1 MKRRVVITGL
11 GAVTPIGNTVEE
23 FWNGVRKGAC
33 GIGTI
38 TKFDTAEYKVHLAGE
53 VKGFVAKER
62 MDFKAARRMGTF
74 SQYAVA
80 AAKEAFA
87 DAGISYTYTLIDDAV
102 ARVMRSKGGFIW
114 ACKNYDGDVM
124 SDMIATAF
132 GSLAMMTSVLVSPD
146 GIYEYEAA
154 HGTVQRHY
162 YKYLKGEETS
172 TNSVATLFAWTG
184 ALRKRGELDGLDD
197 LMKFADKLEAAT
209 IKTIEDGVMTGDLY
223 AISTLENK
231 KKVNTEEFLKAI
243 DERLAASL

>member
-87 DAGISYTYTLIDDAV
+87 DAGISMENEDPF
-102 ARVMRSKGGFIW
+102 RVG
-114 ACKNYDGDVM
+114 
-124 SDMIATAF
+124 
-132 GSLAMMTSVLVSPD
+132 VLVGSGVGDLNACEQAKAKIDAGNPSRVNPFTVPVIVD
-146 GIYEYEAA
+146 VLEAGRNLDA
-154 HGTVQRHY
+154 RLNGKAQTVR
-162 YKYLKGEETS
+162 L
-172 TNSVATLFAWTG
+172 TG
-184 ALRKRGELDGLDD
+184 AVVGVLAENDRLDRGVGGQTQRVKDVFHRRIDGLLGVFLLEEIADALVVFLIEFTGED
-197 LMKFADKLEAAT
+197 LVPVVVKMNHSKN
-209 IKTIEDGVMTGDLY
+209 
-223 AISTLENK
+223 ISCSL
-231 KKVNTEEFLKAI
+231 FL
-243 DERLAASL
+243 LS

>member
-87 DAGISYTYTLIDDAV
+87 DAGISMENEDPFRVGVLVGSGVGDLNACEQAKAKIDAGNQS
-102 ARVMRSKGGFIW
+102 RVNPFT
-114 ACKNYDGDVM
+114 VPV
-124 SDMIATAF
+124 MIANMAAGNVAIALGAKGKCTSVVRRVRQERTA
-132 GSLAMMTSVLVSPD
+132 LAMPSAQFSTTTRTSAWQVVRR
-146 GIYEYEAA
+146 
-154 HGTVQRHY
+154 VQLRRSAWQAFRH
-162 YKYLKGEETS
+162 
-172 TNSVATLFAWTG
+172 
-184 ALRKRGELDGLDD
+184 
-197 LMKFADKLEAAT
+197 
-209 IKTIEDGVMTGDLY
+209 
-223 AISTLENK
+223 
-231 KKVNTEEFLKAI
+231 
-243 DERLAASL
+243 